1 MAASP
6 EMRASDGDR
15 ERVAAALR
23 EHMVEGRLDV
33 DEFNERLEQVYKSRT
48 YGELAV
54 VTSDLPATDLHT
66 LPATTPRPQ
75 PRKDPRKD
83 PAKARAELRANWA
96 IWAMASSINWVIW
109 LIVSTTS
116 DGEVYPWPLWVM
128 GPWGVVL
135 LVSTLFGNS
144 AVNKRDN

>member
-48 YGELAV
+48 YGELAQ
-54 VTSDLPATDLHT
+54 VTRDLPETDLRN
-66 LPATTPRPQ
+66 LPAAAPQ
-75 PRKDPRKD
+75 PVKD
-83 PAKARAELRANWA
+83 PAKAKADLRANWA
-96 IWAMASSINWVIW
+96 VWATASSINWVIW

-128 GPWGVVL
+128 GPWGVIL
-135 LVSTLFGNS
+135 LVTTLFGTS
-144 AVNKRDN
+144 GDARRERRDRR

>member
-1 MAASP
+1 MVASP

-23 EHMVEGRLDV
+23 EHMVDGRLDV

-48 YGELAV
+48 YGELAK

-66 LPATTPRPQ
+66 LPATTPQ
-75 PRKDPRKD
+75 PNPKARKDPK
-83 PAKARAELRANWA
+83 KAREELRANWA
-96 IWAMASSINWVIW
+96 IWAFASSINWVIW

-116 DGEVYPWPLWVM
+116 DGPVYPWPLWVM

-135 LVSTLFGNS
+135 LVGTLSAAAGGN
-144 AVNKRDN
+144 RR

>member
-23 EHMVEGRLDV
+23 EHMVDGRLDV

-48 YGELAV
+48 YGELERL
-54 VTSDLPATDLHT
+54 TSDLPATDLHT
-66 LPATTPRPQ
+66 LPAVTPRPE
-75 PRKDPRKD
+75 PRKD

-96 IWAMASSINWVIW
+96 IWAMASAINWVIW

-116 DGEVYPWPLWVM
+116 DGSVYPWPLWVM

-135 LVSTLFGNS
+135 LVGTLFGS
-144 AVNKRDN
+144 GGGDKR